1 MGLDYSY
8 EIFLPARNIPRALD
22 ELVKLVP
29 PARSEPALTLTLPGR
44 EQLLVPFTSRFK
56 HDPVDCSTG
65 EDLELDTVLRFELD
79 EAVREYHLAC
89 NVGREQAGLGTWEL
103 DESGRAAIG
112 YIYLTARFSPK
123 LHPHWA
129 SLQFTAATSDMSRLF
144 ERSASARRTFTGLAR
159 DSGAVCCLLDTETD
173 TFQICWLNGRE
184 TDETVPGPRFAT
196 CRELVAAWSEQM

>member
-8 EIFLPARNIPRALD
+8 EIFLPARNIPRALG
-22 ELVKLVP
+22 ELPQLLP
-29 PARSEPALTLTLPGR
+29 PGRGEPALALTLPGG
-44 EQLLVPFTSRFK
+44 EQLLIPFTSRFK
-56 HDPVDCSTG
+56 RDPVDCSTG
-65 EDLELDTVLRFELD
+65 RDLELDTVLLFELD
-79 EAVREYHLAC
+79 EAVRGYHVAC
-89 NVGREQAGLGTWEL
+89 NAEREQAGLSAWEL

-123 LHPHWA
+123 LHPHYA

-144 ERSASARRTFTGLAR
+144 ECSGSVRKTFTGLAR

-184 TDETVPGPRFAT
+184 IEETVPH
-196 CRELVAAWSEQM
+196 